1 MFLFN
6 CWRNKFSA
14 FFFQKIRKLTVL
26 IFCYL
31 TANNQLKCGI
41 IYKNFLMPLDDD
53 EQIIMNG
60 VKSKSYQ
67 LNIGQTLVKH
77 WFKVSV
83 KHQLILVC
91 FYVSV
96 LI

>member
-1 MFLFN
+1 M
-6 CWRNKFSA
+6 S
-14 FFFQKIRKLTVL
+14 
-26 IFCYL
+26 
-31 TANNQLKCGI
+31 
-41 IYKNFLMPLDDD
+41 LDDD

-60 VKSKSYQ
+60 LKSKSYQ